1 MVSSSLGE
9 INLVVQPWAGRQGAG
24 ANAGARIRACDQIA
38 ATGVVRILDKAP
50 GLCGAWEISFEA
62 GGFNRDLAFLE
73 LKGSFLESGGH
84 TDLDRTCV
92 SRSIVD
98 LVDPRVILLGAGVSA

>member
-1 MVSSSLGE
+1 MVSSRLGE

-50 GLCGAWEISFEA
+50 QRPGALSRILTTPVAAIWSQALIRAPALAPAPCLPAQGWTTRFISP
-62 GGFNRDLAFLE
+62 RLE
-73 LKGSFLESGGH
+73 LTISG
-84 TDLDRTCV
+84 C
-92 SRSIVD
+92 
-98 LVDPRVILLGAGVSA
+98 